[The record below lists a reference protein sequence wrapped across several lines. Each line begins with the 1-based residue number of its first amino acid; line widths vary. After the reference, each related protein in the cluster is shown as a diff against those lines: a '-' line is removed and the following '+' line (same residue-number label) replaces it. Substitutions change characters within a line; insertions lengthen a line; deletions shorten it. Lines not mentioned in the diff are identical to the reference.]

1 MPDAPEIKVKL
12 TAEDTGVSAAI
23 KELGANLKS
32 LKKQQDENAA
42 SALNLAGAFK
52 ALVAGAAGFG
62 FLKIGQDAFQS
73 AANIGKLSD
82 KTGISTQTLSVFNKV
97 AGDVG
102 ANTENVDKAL
112 VKAAKSITDFQSGG
126 TKSAAA
132 FKTLNLAA
140 SDFNGLNSDQKLQL
154 VVSKLG
160 GMSAGFQKAAA
171 TAGIFG
177 KGASDVTLVANALA
191 AQGMDKATDA
201 TARLGLLLSQ
211 DMTDAARTAAASMQE
226 LQDAG
231 KGIATQFEG
240 GIFPAISDVGEALVD
255 SVTQGGVSF
264 KKLGEYGGDAVRGIA
279 LVFLGLGQTIGT
291 VLASVG
297 DLFAQMWTEVKNEGT
312 TTLTALGD
320 AIHGHL
326 GAALN
331 ELAAGNVRT
340 AQNVSETVERQ
351 KAIYGTLAES
361 FKADYKN
368 LFPSAEEEERRR
380 KERIAKLRNDAEQTP
395 PPPPGPPPEVNDRA
409 AKAKL
414 ALIEKQDQDE
424 IELLKAKQ
432 AQEEILDK
440 DQFDQGEITL
450 TEYYAR
456 RRAIVAAAAAAET
469 AVLEKSLKASQD
481 ELARLTTEGNQPGLN
496 AKQKDTNEAAKL
508 TALAK
513 IDELQTKIS
522 ETTIKSATDVK
533 KLDDE
538 QFKAKQENNAA
549 ILEFEQKIDQSAQKR
564 VAAAQIEIELEKQK
578 LAIILEQAG
587 RSKEQIAAEL
597 QAYAQARTA
606 QVNFQETQRSGNAD
620 LKSLDAAKTG
630 IQNQVKDGA
639 LFQVQAEAQIRAEEA
654 KRLPGLEKTLAL
666 LKAQAAASGSEEDQ
680 SQVDVFQEK
689 VDQVKLDINE
699 TGTQVATL
707 KQGLQ
712 SSLVGGFT
720 QFFDTVGRGTE
731 TVAQSFKNLAGSIIG
746 SLAKMSAQMLS
757 QIIVAKLLKAALS
770 GTGFAGGGSVPGGGG
785 GFPGLAEGGLIKGPG
800 GPKADAIPARLSA
813 GEFVVKADA
822 VQSFGAHN
830 LEAINRGLQAPSFE
844 KLQLPKFADGGLVG
858 AAAGLG
864 GDSGSIKLGIGLDE
878 GLVLRHLS
886 SKQAGR
892 IVLDHI
898 TNNPKAASKALG
910 RSQG

>member
-1 MPDAPEIKVKL
+1 MADAPEIKVKL

-32 LKKQQDENAA
+32 LKKQQDENAT

-52 ALVAGAAGFG
+52 AIVAGAAGLG

-73 AANIGKLSD
+73 ATNIGKLSD
-82 KTGISTQTLSVFNKV
+82 KTGITTQTLSVFSKV

-102 ANTENVDKAL
+102 ASTENVDKSL
-112 VKAAKSITDFQSGG
+112 VKAAKSITDFQNGG

-140 SDFNGLNSDQKLQL
+140 QDFNGLNSDQKLQL

-171 TAGIFG
+171 TAAIFG
-177 KGASDVTLVANALA
+177 KGASDITLVANALA
-191 AQGMDKATDA
+191 AQGFDKATEA
-201 TARLGLLLSQ
+201 TARLGLLLDQ
-211 DMTDAARTAAASMQE
+211 TTTDDFRAAAASLQE

-231 KGIATQFEG
+231 KGIATQFEAG
-240 GIFPAISDVGEALVD
+240 MLPAISDVGDALVD
-255 SVTQGGVSF
+255 SLTQGGVSF
-264 KKLGEYGGDAVRGIA
+264 KTLGEYAGDVVRGIA
-279 LVFLGLGQTIGT
+279 LIFLGFGQTVGT
-291 VLASVG
+291 VIASIA
-297 DLFAQMWTEVKNEGT
+297 DLFSQMWKEVKNEGT

-326 GAALN
+326 GQALN

-340 AQNVSETVERQ
+340 AQNVAETVERQ
-351 KAIYGTLAES
+351 KAIYSSLADS

-368 LFPSAEEEERRR
+368 LFPSADEEERRR
-380 KERIAKLRNDAEQTP
+380 KERISKLRNDQDQTP
-395 PPPPGPPPEVNDRA
+395 PAPPGPPPEVNDRA

-414 ALIEKQDQDE
+414 ALIAKQDEDE

-432 AQEEILDK
+432 AAEEEIDK
-440 DQFDQGEITL
+440 EQFDKGEITL
-450 TEYYAR
+450 AEYYAR
-456 RRAIVAAAAAAET
+456 RRAIVETAAAAET

-481 ELARLTTEGNQPGLN
+481 ELARLTVEGNQPGLN

-508 TALAK
+508 TALGK

-522 ETTIKSATDVK
+522 ETAIKSGTDTK

-538 QFKAKQENNAA
+538 QFKAKLENNAQ
-549 ILEFEQKIDQSAQKR
+549 ILEFEQKIDQSNQKR
-564 VAAAQIEIELEKQK
+564 VEAAQLEIELEKQK

-630 IQNQVKDGA
+630 IENQVKEGA
-639 LFQVQAEAQIRAEEA
+639 LFQVQAQALIREEEA

-666 LKAQAAASGSEEDQ
+666 LKEQAKVSGSAEDLA
-680 SQVDVFQEK
+680 QVDVFQEK

-699 TGTQVATL
+699 TGTEIATL
-707 KQGLQ
+707 KQGL
-712 SSLVGGFT
+712 SNALVGGFT

-746 SLAKMSAQMLS
+746 SLAKMTAQMLS

-770 GTGFAGGGSVPGGGG
+770 GTGFSGGGSVGGSSGI
-785 GFPGLAEGGLIKGPG
+785 PGLAEGGLIKGPG

-878 GLVLRHLS
+878 GLVLKHLS

>member
-1 MPDAPEIKVKL
+1 M
-12 TAEDTGVSAAI
+12 
-23 KELGANLKS
+23 
-32 LKKQQDENAA
+32 
-42 SALNLAGAFK
+42 
-52 ALVAGAAGFG
+52 
-62 FLKIGQDAFQS
+62 
-73 AANIGKLSD
+73 
-82 KTGISTQTLSVFNKV
+82 
-97 AGDVG
+97 
-102 ANTENVDKAL
+102 
-112 VKAAKSITDFQSGG
+112 
-126 TKSAAA
+126 
-132 FKTLNLAA
+132 
-140 SDFNGLNSDQKLQL
+140 
-154 VVSKLG
+154 
-160 GMSAGFQKAAA
+160 
-171 TAGIFG
+171 
-177 KGASDVTLVANALA
+177 
-191 AQGMDKATDA
+191 
-201 TARLGLLLSQ
+201 
-211 DMTDAARTAAASMQE
+211 
-226 LQDAG
+226 
-231 KGIATQFEG
+231 
-240 GIFPAISDVGEALVD
+240 
-255 SVTQGGVSF
+255 
-264 KKLGEYGGDAVRGIA
+264 
-279 LVFLGLGQTIGT
+279 
-291 VLASVG
+291 
-297 DLFAQMWTEVKNEGT
+297 
-312 TTLTALGD
+312 
-320 AIHGHL
+320 
-326 GAALN
+326 
-331 ELAAGNVRT
+331 
-340 AQNVSETVERQ
+340 
-351 KAIYGTLAES
+351 
-361 FKADYKN
+361 
-368 LFPSAEEEERRR
+368 
-380 KERIAKLRNDAEQTP
+380 
-395 PPPPGPPPEVNDRA
+395 NDRA

-432 AQEEILDK
+432 AAEEILDK

-456 RRAIVAAAAAAET
+456 RRAIVEAAATAET

-522 ETTIKSATDVK
+522 EATIKSATDTK

-549 ILEFEQKIDQSAQKR
+549 ILEFEQMIDQSSQKR

-597 QAYAQARTA
+597 QAYEQARTA
-606 QVNFQETQRSGNAD
+606 QVNFQETQRAGNAD

-630 IQNQVKDGA
+630 IENQVKEGA
-639 LFQVQAEAQIRAEEA
+639 LFQVQADAQIRAEEA

-666 LKAQAAASGSEEDQ
+666 LKAQAAASGSAEDQ

-689 VDQVKLDINE
+689 VDQIKLDINE
-699 TGTQVATL
+699 TGTEVATL
-707 KQGLQ
+707 KAGLQ

-731 TVAQSFKNLAGSIIG
+731 TVAQSFKKLAGSVIG

-757 QIIVAKLLKAALS
+757 QIVVAKLLKAALS
-770 GTGFAGGGSVPGGGG
+770 GTGFSGGGSVPGGGA

-878 GLVLRHLS
+878 GLVLKHLS